1 MCLSFFKRSQIRA
14 GYRPQLQP
22 RCSFSFM
29 DSGLD
34 SRLTGARRS
43 RRLDHFGAAGM
54 RGRFSRQLR
63 VTQSKEETEK
73 CREVTKT
80 NTRIKKNVRHSIS
93 KKDTK
98 SVAFLKARPSVAP
111 GPPLTLCT
119 MVVKSRVAADTARE
133 KTMNP

>member
-43 RRLDHFGAAGM
+43 RRLDTSARPGCEVVFPD
-54 RGRFSRQLR
+54 SYELR
-63 VTQSKEETEK
+63 NQRRKQKK

-98 SVAFLKARPSVAP
+98 SVAFLKTRPS
-111 GPPLTLCT
+111 
-119 MVVKSRVAADTARE
+119 
-133 KTMNP
+133 